1 MKISLISGIKTS
13 SAESLAGNNNGI
25 GRTYKEWAEAVNYW
39 NTLSATQKGKIVAN
53 NVNPLNVSGREIL
66 KQIIKKNGGGLA
78 DFLYSISPFN
88 TKGKIDQNLYSKW
101 QSAWR
106 DYVNLVNKQYPVDST
121 WLASYRSK
129 VTVST
134 QSGPLTIPTAKVP
147 NTQATAQARQ
157 WEQNLITREN
167 LKLKKVAE
175 LNKTY
180 PYLVYPAS
188 NQKGWKQYRNI
199 EIKWLLQGG
208 NPDDLNKAVKEGIT
222 KSPRGADFNYLLGKM
237 KSGTFKTADYGLA
250 IKSVLAL
257 LVGGT
262 RFNLRDAGVWT
273 PWGGWKPGKLNGPVK
288 GIGAEPVSTTAAVSV
303 TVKYWVGIA
312 ISLITLLLPY
322 LFKKDEEETL
332 TTDQGWNN
340 PEYNNAMPGGSAIDN
355 LPSWAIPV
363 GLGVGAYFLLGD
375 E

>member
-1 MKISLISGIKTS
+1 
-13 SAESLAGNNNGI
+13 
-25 GRTYKEWAEAVNYW
+25 
-39 NTLSATQKGKIVAN
+39 
-53 NVNPLNVSGREIL
+53 
-66 KQIIKKNGGGLA
+66 
-78 DFLYSISPFN
+78 
-88 TKGKIDQNLYSKW
+88 
-101 QSAWR
+101 
-106 DYVNLVNKQYPVDST
+106 VNKQSPVDST
-121 WLASYRSK
+121 WLSSYRSK

-208 NPDDLNKAVKEGIT
+208 NPDDFNAAVKEGIT

-262 RFNLRDAGVWT
+262 RFNLRDAGIWT
-273 PWGGWKPGKLNGPVK
+273 PWGGWKPGKLNGLSQ